1 MRKNIIEY
9 ILIIIHKEISAMK
22 IHLIVEML
30 LKKPIVSLHD
40 AKSSL
45 LAGMFWGGELQL

>member
-1 MRKNIIEY
+1 MRKRIIEY
-9 ILIIIHKEISAMK
+9 ILIIIHNEISPMK

-40 AKSSL
+40 AKSSFL
-45 LAGMFWGGELQL
+45 VGMFWEGELQL